1 MTIQPKHR
9 LAIDKVDNL
18 MYSRR
23 YLDANEQLEN
33 IRDVIPEV
41 YYKILKSK
49 LLEKRVEQR

>member
-18 MYSRR
+18 IYSRR